1 MHNSFNIKHVNPCN
15 IWAWVI
21 EKITPLL
28 KVGYLNRIA
37 EIWKSIKLINYD
49 IRTVERL
56 EGSNFGLEEVPLT
69 TIGRNT
75 K

>member
-1 MHNSFNIKHVNPCN
+1 MR
-15 IWAWVI
+15 
-21 EKITPLL
+21 KIHPKLR
-28 KVGYLNRIA
+28 VGYVNRIA
-37 EIWKSIKLINYD
+37 EICNSIKSINYD

-56 EGSNFGLEEVPLT
+56 EGPNFGLEEVSLT